1 MRRLSVFFLIFV
13 LCGGFVRCSKS
24 DAESATVDQ
33 NTAIERYLDATGKGY
48 SQLNGVYKQ
57 VSVEARQGAKTLQ
70 EGDSLYILFAQYEF
84 TSRPEGLYYTNIDT
98 LVTQAGFDPAVIS
111 TAPYGIRYGETPLIA
126 GLNSGLEGCLEGEQF
141 MLYMAHDLAY
151 GKTGAGVVP
160 PYTAIA
166 VSVNVL
172 EIKTN

>member
-1 MRRLSVFFLIFV
+1 MNRITVFFLIFV
-13 LCGGFVRCSKS
+13 LCGGAMRCSKS
-24 DAESATVDQ
+24 DAESTTVDQ
-33 NTAIERYLDATGKGY
+33 NTAIVRYLDATGMEY

-57 VSVEARQGAKTLQ
+57 VSVEAPQGAKVLQ
-70 EGDSLYILFAQYEF
+70 EGDSLYILFAQYAF
-84 TSRPEGLYYTNIDT
+84 TSRPENLYYTNIDT
-98 LVTQAGFDPAVIS
+98 LVTQAGFDPSVIS
-111 TAPYGIRYGETPLIA
+111 TAPYGIRYGETPLIS
-126 GLNSGLEGCLEGEQF
+126 GLNSGLEGCRTGEQF

-151 GKTGAGVVP
+151 GKTGAGVIP